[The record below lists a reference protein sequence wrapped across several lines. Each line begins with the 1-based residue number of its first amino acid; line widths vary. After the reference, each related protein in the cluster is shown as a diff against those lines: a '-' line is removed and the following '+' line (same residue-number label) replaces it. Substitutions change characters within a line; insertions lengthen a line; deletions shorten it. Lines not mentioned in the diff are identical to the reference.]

1 MPPDADR
8 PEGAPDHAHGPRRGR
23 GAYSGPVIGRRR
35 LRREAFQ
42 PPRVGCAGRRGPAA
56 RGRIVRRWG
65 SAGALV
71 RRIADRPEHA
81 RGPGARRAGDAD
93 GQGVRPSIPAG
104 LEPWQGLHARPA
116 HGVGVGIY
124 LLRRHEH
131 RHRARAAAA
140 REGGAR
146 PGNTP
151 LPADR
156 MGRRLQVRRMKR
168 AIRTA
173 GAALLFLAASLV
185 LALFAASLF
194 GVPAADLPAV
204 AILLAVAGGGS
215 GLLALILVRPTVLG
229 RLGGV
234 RAQLVGAG
242 LVLSLLLLG
251 MLLAGA
257 RAMFISGHDL
267 ALLLTMLTFAAVLSV
282 GFGLLYA
289 MPLSSRIERV
299 RAGTE
304 RIAGG
309 ELGSEVKV
317 EGHDEVAGLAAD
329 FNRMAR
335 ALEVAAEREREVE
348 KSRRD
353 LVAAVSHD
361 LRTPLASTRALIEA
375 LADGVAENPETQRRY
390 LTSASREL
398 EHLSRLVD
406 DLFELARI
414 EAGLLELTLE
424 EASLHDMISDT
435 ISSFQPQAEQKGI
448 RLLGEVS
455 GNVDPV
461 LANPPKLQRVLHN
474 LVSNALRHTPQDGAV
489 TLRAAPEGDV
499 TRVEVSDTGE
509 GIASEDLPRVFE
521 RSFRGEQS
529 RTRPNEDGAPGAG
542 LGLAIARGLVEAHG
556 GTMNVQS
563 EPGQGSLFRF
573 TLKRA

>member
-1 MPPDADR
+1 MKKA
-8 PEGAPDHAHGPRRGR
+8 
-23 GAYSGPVIGRRR
+23 
-35 LRREAFQ
+35 LRTTAVAF
-42 PPRVGCAGRRGPAA
+42 
-56 RGRIVRRWG
+56 
-65 SAGALV
+65 
-71 RRIADRPEHA
+71 
-81 RGPGARRAGDAD
+81 
-93 GQGVRPSIPAG
+93 
-104 LEPWQGLHARPA
+104 
-116 HGVGVGIY
+116 
-124 LLRRHEH
+124 
-131 RHRARAAAA
+131 
-140 REGGAR
+140 
-146 PGNTP
+146 
-151 LPADR
+151 
-156 MGRRLQVRRMKR
+156 
-168 AIRTA
+168 
-173 GAALLFLAASLV
+173 LFLAGS
-185 LALFAASLF
+185 LALAVVAASLF
-194 GVPAADLPAV
+194 GVPATDLEPVAV
-204 AILLAVAGGGS
+204 LLGVAGGGV
-215 GLLALILVRPTVLG
+215 GLLALLLIRPAVLG

-242 LVLSLLLLG
+242 LIGSLLLLG
-251 MLLAGA
+251 MVLAGA

-267 ALLLTMLTFAAVLSV
+267 SLLLTMLTFAAALSV

-299 RAGTE
+299 RAGTQ

-335 ALEVAAEREREVE
+335 ALEEAAQRERGIE

-375 LADGVAENPETQRRY
+375 LADGVADDPETERRY
-390 LTSASREL
+390 LSSASREL

-414 EAGLLELTLE
+414 DAGVLELTLE
-424 EASLHDMISDT
+424 EASLHDAISDT
-435 ISSFQPQAEQKGI
+435 ISSFQLQAETKGV

-474 LVSNALRHTPQDGAV
+474 LVSNALRHTPPNGTV
-489 TLRAAPEGDV
+489 NLRATPEGDAA
-499 TRVEVSDTGE
+499 RIEVSDTGE
-509 GIASEDLPRVFE
+509 GITAEDLPRVFE

-529 RTRPNEDGAPGAG
+529 RTRSEKDGTPGAG

-556 GTMNVQS
+556 GTMEVES
-563 EPGQGSLFRF
+563 EPGQGSRFRF
-573 TLKRA
+573 TLRRA

>member
-1 MPPDADR
+1 
-8 PEGAPDHAHGPRRGR
+8 
-23 GAYSGPVIGRRR
+23 
-35 LRREAFQ
+35 
-42 PPRVGCAGRRGPAA
+42 
-56 RGRIVRRWG
+56 
-65 SAGALV
+65 
-71 RRIADRPEHA
+71 
-81 RGPGARRAGDAD
+81 
-93 GQGVRPSIPAG
+93 
-104 LEPWQGLHARPA
+104 
-116 HGVGVGIY
+116 
-124 LLRRHEH
+124 
-131 RHRARAAAA
+131 
-140 REGGAR
+140 
-146 PGNTP
+146 
-151 LPADR
+151 
-156 MGRRLQVRRMKR
+156 
-168 AIRTA
+168 
-173 GAALLFLAASLV
+173 
-185 LALFAASLF
+185 
-194 GVPAADLPAV
+194 V

-234 RAQLVGAG
+234 RAQLVGAS
-242 LVLSLLLLG
+242 LVCSLLLLG
-251 MLLAGA
+251 MMLAGA

-289 MPLSSRIERV
+289 MPLSSRIGRV

-375 LADGVAENPETQRRY
+375 LADGVAEAPETQRRY
-390 LTSASREL
+390 LSSASREL

-414 EAGLLELTLE
+414 DAGVLELTLE

-435 ISSFQPQAEQKGI
+435 ISTFQPQAEQKGV

-455 GNVDPV
+455 GDVDPV

-474 LVSNALRHTPQDGAV
+474 LVSNALRHTPQDGTV

-499 TRVEVSDTGE
+499 TRIEVSDTGE

-529 RTRPNEDGAPGAG
+529 RTRSDEDGAPGAG

-573 TLKRA
+573 TLRRA